1 MVDFYMNIRL
11 KQIIVTWA
19 NKSIV
24 RALLVALILVSS
36 IVNVYASDKQQCLD
50 KIQRQGQII
59 LVVNRKATAM
69 PPLTSVY
76 VYTNDLWRKAISEKD
91 QGNFRECNRI
101 LDISINYSEPYAR

>member
-1 MVDFYMNIRL
+1 MADFYMNIRL

-59 LVVNRKATAM
+59 LVV
-69 PPLTSVY
+69 
-76 VYTNDLWRKAISEKD
+76 YTNDLWRKAISEKD